1 MVNHLFFYFR
11 LLTLLIFCIFIL
23 TLNTFKKIKR
33 KISKFAENFAH
44 LTADVIYDRRTGWD
58 VFLYATFLRA
68 LSFIF
73 EAIARTR
80 YWLYNKRILRD
91 APLGCLVVVVGNLTV
106 GGTGK
111 TPIVEK
117 FARTLSERG
126 RKVAILSR
134 GYKSKSEGS
143 FKKFLRWI
151 THGEAPKPRVVS
163 DGKNVLLDSEIA
175 GDEPYMLARNLPNV
189 VVVVDKNRVRA
200 GHYAITEFGVDTL
213 ILDDGFQYLPLKGQ
227 VQLLLVDKTNPFGNF
242 CLLPRGILREPVSHL
257 SRASFI
263 FLTKSDG
270 KKDIKLEQV
279 IRKYN
284 PSVEII
290 ECAHRP
296 TCLANF
302 STNQRTELDIL
313 KGAKVACFSAIA
325 VPEGFENFLTQL
337 GGEIVYKKRFLDHHR
352 FDDIELETFFDNAVK
367 AGADFAVCTEK
378 DAVRIRTDLSTPI
391 PFYYTKLEIDIID
404 GNEDFEAAV
413 EKICFPKRHSDFF

>member
-134 GYKSKSEGS
+134 G
-143 FKKFLRWI
+143 
-151 THGEAPKPRVVS
+151 
-163 DGKNVLLDSEIA
+163 
-175 GDEPYMLARNLPNV
+175 
-189 VVVVDKNRVRA
+189 
-200 GHYAITEFGVDTL
+200 
-213 ILDDGFQYLPLKGQ
+213 
-227 VQLLLVDKTNPFGNF
+227 
-242 CLLPRGILREPVSHL
+242 
-257 SRASFI
+257 
-263 FLTKSDG
+263 
-270 KKDIKLEQV
+270 
-279 IRKYN
+279 
-284 PSVEII
+284 
-290 ECAHRP
+290 
-296 TCLANF
+296 
-302 STNQRTELDIL
+302 
-313 KGAKVACFSAIA
+313 
-325 VPEGFENFLTQL
+325 
-337 GGEIVYKKRFLDHHR
+337 
-352 FDDIELETFFDNAVK
+352 
-367 AGADFAVCTEK
+367 
-378 DAVRIRTDLSTPI
+378 PI
-391 PFYYTKLEIDIID
+391 
-404 GNEDFEAAV
+404 
-413 EKICFPKRHSDFF
+413 

>member
-1 MVNHLFFYFR
+1 MKNL
-11 LLTLLIFCIFIL
+11 
-23 TLNTFKKIKR
+23 KDIKR
-33 KISKFAENFAH
+33 KLKKAGNDFAH
-44 LTADVIYDRRTGWD
+44 FTADVIYDRRDGWG
-58 VFLYATFLRA
+58 VRIFATFLKA
-68 LSFIF
+68 LSYIF

-80 YWLYNKRILRD
+80 YWLYNKRIMRD

-143 FKKFLRWI
+143 FKKFLRWL

-163 DGKNVLLDSEIA
+163 DGKNLLLDSEVA

-242 CLLPRGILREPVSHL
+242 SLLPRGILREPVSHL
-257 SRASFI
+257 SRASYI

-270 KKDIKLEQV
+270 KKDPELERV

-302 STNQRTELDIL
+302 QTNQRTELDIL

-325 VPEGFENFLTQL
+325 VPEGFEKFLTQL

-352 FDDIELETFFDNAVK
+352 FDDIELETFFKNAVES
-367 AGADFAVCTEK
+367 GAEFAVCTEK
-378 DAVRIRTDLSTPI
+378 DAVRIRTDLATPI
-391 PFYYTKLEIDIID
+391 PFYYTKLEIDIIYGD
-404 GNEDFEAAV
+404 EDFESAV
-413 EKICFPKRHSDFF
+413 EKICFPKRKADDV